1 MGTFLQQTD
10 ESKTTTLQPLIVG
23 GGQFEEVVDW
33 LGRPQNDGR
42 SFGAARCLRGC
53 PMT

>member
-1 MGTFLQQTD
+1 VGTFLQRTD
-10 ESKTTTLQPLIVG
+10 ELKTTILQPLIVG
-23 GGQFEEVVDW
+23 DGQYQEVVDW
-33 LGRPQNDGR
+33 LARPQNDGR